1 MSQILVRYFVN
12 SVRLDELA
20 VHGVQTA
27 TLNQSSDT
35 TLIMP
40 KGLPNGVKNFYKKP
54 TVSVSL
60 TKFLSPNV
68 PSIVSGFVLRDAIM
82 LQPVGHKL
90 EVGVVGGGGFTLTDA
105 VLSSVVFNYTTQGFF
120 TEEVTYAGNL
130 ISKYDIYCVHSFWLI
145 TLENTSGDGSVRF
158 KYNNNCDV
166 SDSYINR
173 SISGEYYEEITV
185 ESETPPQLITK
196 IGLNKIT
203 ISIAIID
210 EYGTVYRRQH
220 FTKSK
225 PVGIPEDVLLSVT
238 ASLNINY
245 GQIPTYGGFLSLYG
259 KYISFPVD
267 VSCTYE
273 MLDVGNSISQINS
286 NAGIIAFGA
295 TGATGSVGATGP
307 IIKNAV
313 KDSVTGVVI
322 SISGPPTINL
332 GSKNFL
338 SSIDR
343 SGGDAGQSN
352 YSTVKYT
359 FKNNDNSFTVS

>member
-12 SVRLDELA
+12 SVLLNGSA
-20 VHGVQTA
+20 IHGVQTA

-35 TLIMP
+35 TSIIP
-40 KGLPNGVKNFYKKP
+40 KGLPNSIKNFYKKP

-60 TKFLSPNV
+60 TKFLSPSV
-68 PSIVSGFVLRDAIM
+68 PSIMAGFTLRDKIM
-82 LQPVGHKL
+82 TKPTGYTLA
-90 EVGVVGGGGFTLTDA
+90 VGVLGGGGFTLTDA

-120 TEEVTYAGNL
+120 TEEVTYTGHL
-130 ISKYDIYCVHSFWLI
+130 ISG
-145 TLENTSGDGSVRF
+145 NAGGGSEF
-158 KYNNNCDV
+158 A
-166 SDSYINR
+166 
-173 SISGEYYEEITV
+173 GEE
-185 ESETPPQLITK
+185 
-196 IGLNKIT
+196 
-203 ISIAIID
+203 D
-210 EYGTVYRRQH
+210 TVYRRQH
-220 FTKSK
+220 FTVSK
-225 PVGIPEDVLLSVT
+225 PAGIPETVLLSVT

-245 GQIPTYGGFLSLYG
+245 GQIPTYGALLSLEG

-273 MLDVGNSISQINS
+273 MLDTGGSITTN
-286 NAGIIAFGA
+286 NA
-295 TGATGSVGATGP
+295 TTTSSMS
-307 IIKNAV
+307 AV
-313 KDSVTGVVI
+313 KDAVTDVVI

>member
-12 SVRLDELA
+12 SVLLNGSA
-20 VHGVQTA
+20 IHGVQTA

-35 TLIMP
+35 TSIIP
-40 KGLPNGVKNFYKKP
+40 KGLPNNIKNFYKKP

-60 TKFLSPNV
+60 TKFLSSSV
-68 PSIVSGFVLRDAIM
+68 PSIMAGFTLRDKIM
-82 LQPVGHKL
+82 TKPTGYTLA
-90 EVGVVGGGGFTLTDA
+90 VGVLGGGGFTLTDA

-120 TEEVTYAGNL
+120 TEEVTYTGHL
-130 ISKYDIYCVHSFWLI
+130 ISGNVGGGSEFAGEEDI
-145 TLENTSGDGSVRF
+145 
-158 KYNNNCDV
+158 
-166 SDSYINR
+166 
-173 SISGEYYEEITV
+173 
-185 ESETPPQLITK
+185 
-196 IGLNKIT
+196 
-203 ISIAIID
+203 
-210 EYGTVYRRQH
+210 VYRRQH
-220 FTKSK
+220 FTASK
-225 PVGIPEDVLLSVT
+225 PAGIPETVLLSVT

-245 GQIPTYGGFLSLYG
+245 GQIPTYGALLSLEG

-273 MLDVGNSISQINS
+273 MLDTGGSITTN
-286 NAGIIAFGA
+286 NA
-295 TGATGSVGATGP
+295 TTTSSMS
-307 IIKNAV
+307 AV
-313 KDSVTGVVI
+313 KDAVTDVVI

>member
-12 SVRLDELA
+12 SVLLNGSGI
-20 VHGVQTA
+20 HGVQTA

-35 TLIMP
+35 TSIIP
-40 KGLPNGVKNFYKKP
+40 KGLPNSIKNFYKKP

-60 TKFLSPNV
+60 TKFLSPSV
-68 PSIVSGFVLRDAIM
+68 PSIMAGFTLGDKIM
-82 LQPVGHKL
+82 TKPTGYTLA
-90 EVGVVGGGGFTLTDA
+90 VGVLGGGGFTLTDA

-120 TEEVTYAGNL
+120 TEEVTYTGHL
-130 ISKYDIYCVHSFWLI
+130 ISG
-145 TLENTSGDGSVRF
+145 NAGGGSEF
-158 KYNNNCDV
+158 A
-166 SDSYINR
+166 
-173 SISGEYYEEITV
+173 GEE
-185 ESETPPQLITK
+185 
-196 IGLNKIT
+196 
-203 ISIAIID
+203 D
-210 EYGTVYRRQH
+210 TVYRRQH
-220 FTKSK
+220 FTVSK
-225 PVGIPEDVLLSVT
+225 PAGIPETVLLSVT

-245 GQIPTYGGFLSLYG
+245 GQIPTYGAFLSLQG

-273 MLDVGNSISQINS
+273 MLDTGGSISTD
-286 NAGIIAFGA
+286 NAVSISYGA
-295 TGATGSVGATGP
+295 TGATGSIGATGP
-307 IIKNAV
+307 IITNAV
-313 KDSVTGVVI
+313 KDAITDRAI

>member
-12 SVRLDELA
+12 SVLLNGSA
-20 VHGVQTA
+20 IHGVQTA

-35 TLIMP
+35 TSIIP
-40 KGLPNGVKNFYKKP
+40 KGLPNSIKNFYKKP

-60 TKFLSPNV
+60 TKFLSPTV
-68 PSIVSGFVLRDAIM
+68 PSIMTGFTLRDKIM
-82 LQPVGHKL
+82 AKPTGYTLA
-90 EVGVVGGGGFTLTDA
+90 VGVLGGGGFTLTDA

-120 TEEVTYAGNL
+120 TEEVTYTGHL
-130 ISKYDIYCVHSFWLI
+130 ISGNV
-145 TLENTSGDGSVRF
+145 GGGSEF
-158 KYNNNCDV
+158 E
-166 SDSYINR
+166 
-173 SISGEYYEEITV
+173 GEE
-185 ESETPPQLITK
+185 
-196 IGLNKIT
+196 
-203 ISIAIID
+203 D
-210 EYGTVYRRQH
+210 TVYRRQH
-220 FTKSK
+220 FTVSK
-225 PVGIPEDVLLSVT
+225 PAGIPETVLLSVT

-245 GQIPTYGGFLSLYG
+245 GQIPTYGALLSLEG

-273 MLDVGNSISQINS
+273 MLDTGGSISTT
-286 NAGIIAFGA
+286 NAI
-295 TGATGSVGATGP
+295 GATGP
-307 IIKNAV
+307 IITNSV
-313 KDSVTGVVI
+313 KDGITDVII

-352 YSTVKYT
+352 YSIVKYT

>member
-12 SVRLDELA
+12 SVFLDGSGI
-20 VHGVQTA
+20 HGVQTA
-27 TLNQSSDT
+27 TLNRSSDVT
-35 TLIMP
+35 TIIP
-40 KGLPNGVKNFYKKP
+40 KGVPNSVKNFYKKP
-54 TVSVSL
+54 TVSVSF
-60 TKFLSPNV
+60 TKFLSPSV
-68 PSIVSGFVLRDAIM
+68 PSLMNGFILRDKIM
-82 LQPVGHKL
+82 LAPSGHKL

-105 VLSSVVFNYTTQGFF
+105 VLSSVVFNYPTQGFF
-120 TEEVTYAGNL
+120 TEELTYTGNL
-130 ISKYDIYCVHSFWLI
+130 ISEYPNYCVESFWLI
-145 TLENTSGDGSVRF
+145 TLENYNGNGLVTFQYNHCDGSF
-158 KYNNNCDV
+158 G
-166 SDSYINR
+166 SISR
-173 SISGEYYEEITV
+173 SINGSYNEKITV
-185 ESETPPQLITK
+185 QSKDIPVITSK
-196 IGLNKIT
+196 TGLDNVI
-203 ISIAIID
+203 ISIAIVE

-220 FTKSK
+220 FTKSI
-225 PVGIPEDVLLSVT
+225 PAGIPETTLLSVT
-238 ASLNINY
+238 TSLNINY

-286 NAGIIAFGA
+286 NTGIISFGA

-307 IIKNAV
+307 IIKNAA
-313 KDSVTGVVI
+313 KDLVTDVAI